1 MLEESRAQAD
11 TKISFLYQ
19 RNPGSPHRTCPWIQ
33 DLRNSTISNHASPC
47 QRLAWAAIHSSRYSS
62 FQFRPT
68 VLKRPPLEQ
77 FPAPRCQMKR
87 GFSQVAR
94 IGITC

>member
-1 MLEESRAQAD
+1 MFEESRAQAD

-33 DLRNSTISNHASPC
+33 DLKDLIVSDHASLC
-47 QRLAWAAIHSSRYSS
+47 QRLPWPAIYSTRDSS
-62 FQFRPT
+62 FRFRHI
-68 VLKRPPLEQ
+68 VLKRSSVEQ
-77 FPAPRCQMKR
+77 FLAPRCQMER
-87 GFSQVAR
+87 GLSQVAR